1 MNNGQQQLP
10 PGGQRPKP
18 SLWRTFQA
26 VAWGFFGVR
35 KDSSYK
41 EDIARLTPLHIIG
54 VGLVAVVL
62 FVVALIVLVK
72 FVVLS

>member
-1 MNNGQQQLP
+1 MIMAETPQPRKG
-10 PGGQRPKP
+10 
-18 SLWRTFQA
+18 SLLRSVMA

-54 VGLVAVVL
+54 VGLVAVIV
-62 FVVALIVLVK
+62 FVIALVVLVK
-72 FVVLS
+72 FVVAA